1 MAAFG
6 WAKIW
11 KKKDTHVQ
19 EREPICMHDLP
30 DKPPVP
36 MLPMCIRRRLVMS
49 WTKLQ
54 DTGLLRTANQI
65 HQR

>member
-1 MAAFG
+1 MAFS
-6 WAKIW
+6 WVKIL

-19 EREPICMHDLP
+19 TQVPICKHDLP

-36 MLPMCIRRRLVMS
+36 MLPMCIRRRLETS
-49 WTKLQ
+49 WTKPQ
-54 DTGLLRTANQI
+54 DAGLLRTANQM